1 MKRATQ
7 LDQVVADIGACR
19 HCAAQLPHEPRPVVW
34 VRAEA
39 RILIA
44 GQAPGRRVH
53 ESGVPWDDASGDRL
67 RAWMNLDRQTFYDR
81 QNIAVAAMGFC
92 YPGTVSG
99 ADLPPRRECAPL
111 WRPRLLPLLQNV
123 RLTLLVGAYAQRY
136 HLGAMAKP
144 TLGETV
150 RNWRALPTDVM
161 PLPHPSWRNTG
172 WLKRNPWFEAEL
184 LPVLRRRVSSALR
197 SF

>member
-1 MKRATQ
+1 MSRKLNA
-7 LDQVVADIGACR
+7 LVKEIEACQV
-19 HCAAQLPHEPRPVVW
+19 CAHALPHAPRPVVW
-34 VRAEA
+34 VHSDAK
-39 RILIA
+39 ILIV

-53 ESGVPWDDASGDRL
+53 ESGIPWDDASGDRL
-67 RAWMNLDRQTFYDR
+67 RDWMQLDRATFYDKR
-81 QNIAVAAMGFC
+81 NIAVAAMGFC
-92 YPGTVSG
+92 FPGTVNG

-123 RLTLLVGAYAQRY
+123 RLTLLVGAYAHRY
-136 HLGAMAKP
+136 HLGAAAKA

-150 RNWRALPTDVM
+150 RNWRAYPPDVL

-184 LPVLRRRVSSALR
+184 APELRRRVSSALR
-197 SF
+197 SS